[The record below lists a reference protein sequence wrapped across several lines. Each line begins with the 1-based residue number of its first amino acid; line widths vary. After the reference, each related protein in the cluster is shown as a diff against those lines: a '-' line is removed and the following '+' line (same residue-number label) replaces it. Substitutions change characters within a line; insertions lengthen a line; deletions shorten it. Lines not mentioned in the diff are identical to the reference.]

1 MPPETAERVRSW
13 IAPMPS
19 RPTRKRR
26 RHVLVVDREE
36 AICQF
41 VRAVLEDIGVDVT
54 CAASGAAA
62 RTLLRR
68 RRRFHLAFIAII
80 LPDEPGEALAVEL
93 AARAVPVVLISGHPD
108 GIRRGPASGFP
119 FLPKP
124 FRAKDLLRL
133 TLDHIAALDGL
144 AP

>member
-1 MPPETAERVRSW
+1 
-13 IAPMPS
+13 MPS
-19 RPTRKRR
+19 RPTRKRPPR
-26 RHVLVVDREE
+26 RHALVVDREE

-54 CAASGAAA
+54 CAAGAAA
-62 RTLLRR
+62 ARILLRR
-68 RRRFHLAFIAII
+68 RRRFHLALVAVI
-80 LPDEPGEALAVEL
+80 LPDEAGEALAVEL

-119 FLPKP
+119 FLRKP

-133 TLDHIAALDGL
+133 TLDNIAGGGDLVR
-144 AP
+144 

>member
-1 MPPETAERVRSW
+1 MPN
-13 IAPMPS
+13 

-26 RHVLVVDREE
+26 PRRHALVVDREE

-41 VRAVLEDIGVDVT
+41 VRAVLEDVGVDVT
-54 CAASGAAA
+54 CAASGTAA

-68 RRRFHLAFIAII
+68 RRRFHLAFIAVI
-80 LPDEPGEALAVEL
+80 LPDEMGEAVAAEF
-93 AARAVPVVLISGHPD
+93 AARAVPVVLISGHPE

-119 FLPKP
+119 FLRKP

-133 TLDHIAALDGL
+133 TLDHLVAGDSVR
-144 AP
+144 

>member
-1 MPPETAERVRSW
+1 
-13 IAPMPS
+13 MPS
-19 RPTRKRR
+19 GLTRKRPPR
-26 RHVLVVDREE
+26 RRVLVVDREE

-54 CAASGAAA
+54 CAAGGAAA

-68 RRRFHLAFIAII
+68 RRRFHLALIAVI
-80 LPDEPGEALAVEL
+80 LPDEKGEALAAEL

-119 FLPKP
+119 FLRKP

-133 TLDHIAALDGL
+133 TLDHIAGGSDL
-144 AP
+144 AR

>member
-1 MPPETAERVRSW
+1 
-13 IAPMPS
+13 MPS
-19 RPTRKRR
+19 RSTRKGHPR

-54 CAASGAAA
+54 CAAGGAAA

-68 RRRFHLAFIAII
+68 RRRFHLALIAVI
-80 LPDEPGEALAVEL
+80 LPDETGEALAAEL

-108 GIRRGPASGFP
+108 GIRRGPGSGFP
-119 FLPKP
+119 FLRKP

-133 TLDHIAALDGL
+133 TLDHIAGGGDLVR
-144 AP
+144 

>member
-1 MPPETAERVRSW
+1 
-13 IAPMPS
+13 MPS
-19 RPTRKRR
+19 RPTRKRPPR
-26 RHVLVVDREE
+26 RHALVVDREE

-54 CAASGAAA
+54 CAAGGAAA

-68 RRRFHLAFIAII
+68 RRRFHLALIAVI
-80 LPDEPGEALAVEL
+80 LPDEAGEALAAEL

-119 FLPKP
+119 FLRKP

-133 TLDHIAALDGL
+133 ALDNIAGGGDL
-144 AP
+144 VR

>member
-1 MPPETAERVRSW
+1 W

-19 RPTRKRR
+19 RPTRKRPLR
-26 RHVLVVDREE
+26 RHALVVDREE

-41 VRAVLEDIGVDVT
+41 VRAVFEDIGVDVT

-62 RTLLRR
+62 RMLLRR
-68 RRRFHLAFIAII
+68 RRRFHLALIAVI
-80 LPDEPGEALAVEL
+80 LPDEMGEALAAEL
-93 AARAVPVVLISGHPD
+93 AARAVPVALISGHPD

-119 FLPKP
+119 FLRKP

-133 TLDHIAALDGL
+133 TLDNIAGGGDLVR
-144 AP
+144 

>member
-1 MPPETAERVRSW
+1 
-13 IAPMPS
+13 MPS
-19 RPTRKRR
+19 RPTRKRPPR
-26 RHVLVVDREE
+26 RHALVVDREE

-54 CAASGAAA
+54 CAAGAAA
-62 RTLLRR
+62 ARILLHR
-68 RRRFHLAFIAII
+68 RRRFHLALVAVI
-80 LPDEPGEALAVEL
+80 LPDDAGEALAAEL

-119 FLPKP
+119 FLRKP

-133 TLDHIAALDGL
+133 TLDNIAGGGDLVR
-144 AP
+144 

>member
-1 MPPETAERVRSW
+1 
-13 IAPMPS
+13 MPS
-19 RPTRKRR
+19 RPTRKRPPR
-26 RHVLVVDREE
+26 RHALVVDREE

-54 CAASGAAA
+54 CAAGAAA
-62 RTLLRR
+62 ARILLRR
-68 RRRFHLAFIAII
+68 RRRFHLALVAVI
-80 LPDEPGEALAVEL
+80 LPDDAGEALAAEL

-119 FLPKP
+119 FLRKP

-133 TLDHIAALDGL
+133 TLDNIAGGGDLVR
-144 AP
+144 

>member
-1 MPPETAERVRSW
+1 
-13 IAPMPS
+13 MPS

-54 CAASGAAA
+54 CAGGGAVA

-68 RRRFHLAFIAII
+68 RRRFHLALIAII
-80 LPDEPGEALAVEL
+80 LPDETGEVLAAEF
-93 AARAVPVVLISGHPD
+93 AARAVPVVLISGHPE

-119 FLPKP
+119 FLRKP

-133 TLDHIAALDGL
+133 TLDHIAGGGDLVR
-144 AP
+144 

>member
-1 MPPETAERVRSW
+1 
-13 IAPMPS
+13 
-19 RPTRKRR
+19 
-26 RHVLVVDREE
+26 VVDREE

-54 CAASGAAA
+54 CAAGAAA
-62 RTLLRR
+62 ARILLRR
-68 RRRFHLAFIAII
+68 RRRFHLALVAVI
-80 LPDEPGEALAVEL
+80 LPDEAGEALAAEL

-119 FLPKP
+119 FLRKP

-133 TLDHIAALDGL
+133 TLDNIAGGGDLVR
-144 AP
+144 

>member
-1 MPPETAERVRSW
+1 
-13 IAPMPS
+13 MPS
-19 RPTRKRR
+19 RPTRKRPPR
-26 RHVLVVDREE
+26 RHALVVDREE

-54 CAASGAAA
+54 CAAGGAAA
-62 RTLLRR
+62 RTSLRR
-68 RRRFHLAFIAII
+68 RRRFHLALIAVI
-80 LPDEPGEALAVEL
+80 LPDETGEALAAEL

-119 FLPKP
+119 FLRKP

-133 TLDHIAALDGL
+133 ALDNIAGGGDL
-144 AP
+144 VQ

>member
-1 MPPETAERVRSW
+1 
-13 IAPMPS
+13 MPS
-19 RPTRKRR
+19 RPTRKRPPR
-26 RHVLVVDREE
+26 RHALVVDREE

-54 CAASGAAA
+54 CAAGAAA
-62 RTLLRR
+62 ARILLRR
-68 RRRFHLAFIAII
+68 RRRFHLALVAVI
-80 LPDEPGEALAVEL
+80 LPDEAGEALAAEL

-119 FLPKP
+119 FLRKP

-133 TLDHIAALDGL
+133 TLDNIAGGGDLVR
-144 AP
+144 

>member
-1 MPPETAERVRSW
+1 
-13 IAPMPS
+13 MPS
-19 RPTRKRR
+19 RPARKRPPR
-26 RHVLVVDREE
+26 RHALVVDREE

-62 RTLLRR
+62 RKLLRR
-68 RRRFHLAFIAII
+68 RRRFHLALIAVI
-80 LPDEPGEALAVEL
+80 LPDEMGEELASEF
-93 AARAVPVVLISGHPD
+93 AARAVPVVLTSGHPE
-108 GIRRGPASGFP
+108 GIRRGPVSGFP

-133 TLDHIAALDGL
+133 ALEHIAGSTGL
-144 AP
+144 GR

>member
-1 MPPETAERVRSW
+1 
-13 IAPMPS
+13 MPS

-54 CAASGAAA
+54 CAAGGAAA

-68 RRRFHLAFIAII
+68 RRRFHLALIAII
-80 LPDEPGEALAVEL
+80 LPDDTGEVLAAEFV
-93 AARAVPVVLISGHPD
+93 ARAVPVVLISGHPE

-119 FLPKP
+119 FLRKP

-133 TLDHIAALDGL
+133 TLDHIAGGGDLVR
-144 AP
+144 